1 LIILLSIT
9 LGFSDNDNLTNKII
23 IILGAVTFLQSFMV
37 IDNYFQSIVK
47 SKLTVITSIIALVIS
62 STFKIVLILIKAP
75 LIYFVYAI
83 VFDSIIITVGM
94 IYLYFKNNQS
104 IKFWNFSKSKAK
116 ELLINSWPLILSSIV
131 VSIYMKIDQVMLKE
145 MIDNNAVGQYAAAVR
160 LSEAWYF
167 IPIVICNSL
176 FPAIVSAKE
185 QDESKYNSRLQMLYD
200 LMVWISLGIALPMT
214 FLSDWLVQLLYG
226 SDFFMTGKVL
236 SVHIWA
242 GIFVFLGVSRS
253 KWILTEN
260 LQRIASIFL
269 TIGMVTNV
277 VLNLIFIP
285 TIGIYGAA
293 LATLASQFVAVILAP
308 LIFKKTRHSSYMLLK
323 AIFFISLFY
332 KIKRK

>member
-1 LIILLSIT
+1 
-9 LGFSDNDNLTNKII
+9 
-23 IILGAVTFLQSFMV
+23 
-37 IDNYFQSIVK
+37 
-47 SKLTVITSIIALVIS
+47 
-62 STFKIVLILIKAP
+62 
-75 LIYFVYAI
+75 
-83 VFDSIIITVGM
+83 
-94 IYLYFKNNQS
+94 
-104 IKFWNFSKSKAK
+104 
-116 ELLINSWPLILSSIV
+116 
-131 VSIYMKIDQVMLKE
+131 
-145 MIDNNAVGQYAAAVR
+145 
-160 LSEAWYF
+160 
-167 IPIVICNSL
+167 
-176 FPAIVSAKE
+176 
-185 QDESKYNSRLQMLYD
+185 
-200 LMVWISLGIALPMT
+200 
-214 FLSDWLVQLLYG
+214 
-226 SDFFMTGKVL
+226 MTGKVL